1 MTATRRSVFFLI
13 VLLLSG
19 TNPSAAQDTA
29 GWDPTG
35 LQLTRAE
42 LQEILARFE
51 ETAESSTYS
60 GALRE
65 QAAREAALIRA
76 RLEEGDMR
84 IGDRILLVVEGHEQL
99 SDTFNVVAGRLVVL
113 PEIGRIPLE
122 GVLRSELQSHL
133 TEQIGRFIRD
143 PVIQVRALVRV
154 QILGAVGNPGF
165 YPVPSDLLITDVL
178 MLAGGPDA
186 SAKIEGIEIRRG
198 AEVIWEA
205 EGLREALIE
214 GRTLDQLSVRAGDSI
229 FVPEQRSGFASI
241 QNIILTLSGL
251 ASLAVLAV
259 QIGVF

>member
-1 MTATRRSVFFLI
+1 MTAPRRSVFFVV
-13 VLLLSG
+13 VLLLIG
-19 TNPSAAQDTA
+19 TIPSAAQDTA

-42 LQEILARFE
+42 LQEMFARFE
-51 ETAESSTYS
+51 ETAESSSYS
-60 GALRE
+60 RALRE

-76 RLEEGDMR
+76 RLDEGDMR

-99 SDTFNVVAGRLVVL
+99 NDTFNVVAGRLIVL
-113 PEIGRIPLE
+113 PEIGRIPVE
-122 GVLRSELQSHL
+122 GVLRSELQTHL

-143 PVIQVRALVRV
+143 PVVQVRALVRV
-154 QILGAVGNPGF
+154 QILGAVGSPGF

-178 MLAGGPDA
+178 MLAGGPEA

-198 AEVIWEA
+198 TEVIWEA

-229 FVPEQRSGFASI
+229 FVPEQRSGLASI
-241 QNIILTLSGL
+241 QNIILMLSGL
-251 ASLAVLAV
+251 ASLALLAA
-259 QIGVF
+259 QF

>member
-13 VLLLSG
+13 ALLLSG
-19 TNPSAAQDTA
+19 TSPSAAQDPA

-84 IGDRILLVVEGHEQL
+84 IGDRILLVVEGHQQL

-113 PEIGRIPLE
+113 PEIGQIPLE
-122 GVLRSELQSHL
+122 GVLRSELQAHL
-133 TEQIGRFIRD
+133 TQELGRFIRD
-143 PVIQVRALVRV
+143 PVVRVRALIRV
-154 QILGAVGNPGF
+154 QILGAVERPGF
-165 YPVPSDLLITDVL
+165 YPVPSDLLLTDVL
-178 MLAGGPDA
+178 MLAGGPA
-186 SAKIEGIEIRRG
+186 TGAKIDEIEIRRG
-198 AEVIWEA
+198 SETIWEA
-205 EGLREALIE
+205 DALREALIE
-214 GRTLDQLSVRAGDSI
+214 GRTLDQLSVRAGDGI
-229 FVPEQRSGFASI
+229 YVPEQANRLSNLRDILYIVGGIVSI
-241 QNIILTLSGL
+241 VLL
-251 ASLAVLAV
+251 ATSL
-259 QIGVF
+259 

>member
-1 MTATRRSVFFLI
+1 MAQNTAR
-13 VLLLSG
+13 
-19 TNPSAAQDTA
+19 
-29 GWDPTG
+29 WDPTG

-42 LQEILARFE
+42 LQEMLARFE

-122 GVLRSELQSHL
+122 GILRSELQTHL

-143 PVIQVRALVRV
+143 PVVQVRALVRL

-165 YPVPSDLLITDVL
+165 YHGPSDLLVTDVL
-178 MLAGGPDA
+178 MLAGGPA
-186 SAKIEGIEIRRG
+186 TSAKIEGIEIRRG

-205 EGLREALIE
+205 DALREALIE

-229 FVPEQRSGFASI
+229 FVPEQSSGFASV
-241 QNIILTLSGL
+241 QNIMLVLSGL
-251 ASLAVLAV
+251 ASLVVLAT